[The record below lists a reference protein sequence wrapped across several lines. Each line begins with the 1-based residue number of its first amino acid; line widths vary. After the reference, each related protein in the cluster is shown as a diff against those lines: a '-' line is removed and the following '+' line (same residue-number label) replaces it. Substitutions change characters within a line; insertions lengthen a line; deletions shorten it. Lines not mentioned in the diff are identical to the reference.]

1 MQVVWLVRFDQPF
14 RIGNPQLVGDPLE
27 GVRILDLTRLLP
39 GGYAT
44 LLMADLGADVVKVEQ
59 PEKGDYI
66 RWLPPMVGEH
76 SAAHI
81 ALNRNK
87 RSVTINLR
95 TSEGRAL
102 FMSLAQSFDVLV
114 ESFRPGVLD
123 RLGVGYDA
131 LSEHNPKLVYCAISG
146 YGQDGPRAQVAGHDA
161 NYIGYAGLLSVIGS
175 EGERPVIPGVQIGDL
190 AGGGMSAVIAVLAA
204 LVRRGVTGRGD
215 FCDVSMMDGAVSWSS
230 IHAAAFFASG
240 DVPQRELMTLSG
252 AFPCY
257 RIYPAADGWLT
268 IAALEPQFWAAL
280 SESIDRPDLLD
291 DGFATGPRRNEVLA
305 ELEALFATKTRAE
318 WMARFEGLDVCVG
331 PVNDFAEA
339 FNDEQ
344 VQHRA
349 MVIEADVA
357 GGGSFKHVGNPI
369 KLRSMKSDL
378 LRRPAPGL
386 GEHTDEVLEE
396 AGIHE
401 AERAAL
407 RAASAL

>member
-1 MQVVWLVRFDQPF
+1 
-14 RIGNPQLVGDPLE
+14 VGDPLE
-27 GVRILDLTRLLP
+27 GVRVLDLTRLLP

-66 RWLPPMVGEH
+66 RRSPPMVGDH

-87 RSVTINLR
+87 RSMTVNLK
-95 TSEGRAL
+95 SPEGRAL
-102 FMSLAQSFDVLV
+102 LMSLVEGYDVLI
-114 ESFRPGVLD
+114 ESFRPGVMD
-123 RLGVGYDA
+123 RLGVGYEV
-131 LSEHNPKLVYCAISG
+131 LRERNPELVYCAISG
-146 YGQDGPRAQVAGHDA
+146 YGQDGPRAPVAGHDA
-161 NYIGYAGLLSVIGS
+161 NYIGYAGLLSVVGA

-230 IHAAAFFASG
+230 IHAAEFFATG
-240 DVPQRELMTLSG
+240 AVPQREQMALSG

-268 IAALEPQFWAAL
+268 VAALEPQFWAAL
-280 SESIDRPDLLD
+280 CESIDRPDLLD
-291 DGFATGPRRNEVLA
+291 DGFASGSRRREVFG
-305 ELEALFATKTRAE
+305 ELEELFATKTRAG
-318 WMARFEGLDVCVG
+318 WMAHFDGLDVCVG

-339 FNDEQ
+339 FSDEQ
-344 VQHRA
+344 VKHRA
-349 MVIEADVA
+349 MVIEADVPGA
-357 GGGSFKHVGNPI
+357 GPFKHVGNPI
-369 KLRSMKSDL
+369 KMGSMKSDF

-386 GEHTDEVLEE
+386 GEHTDEVLEA
-396 AGIHE
+396 AGIDE
-401 AERAAL
+401 VARAAL
-407 RAASAL
+407 RAASAV